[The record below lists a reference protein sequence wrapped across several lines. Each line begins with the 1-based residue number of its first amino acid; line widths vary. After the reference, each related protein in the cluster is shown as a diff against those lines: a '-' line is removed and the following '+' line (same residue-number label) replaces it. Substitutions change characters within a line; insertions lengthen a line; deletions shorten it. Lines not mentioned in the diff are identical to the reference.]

1 MRVLYLEDDCFQRE
15 LAKGWLEAA
24 GHLVQCVG
32 DGSQAIKSIER
43 DSFDIAV
50 LDWEVPSPSG
60 FDVLRW
66 IRRRGLGI
74 PVMFLTSHAGE
85 EELVRALGSGADD
98 FLAKPVRRL
107 EFLAR
112 VAALGRRSGAA
123 PEEMRFLEV
132 PPYRLDLKTAAVW
145 IGDERLRLKPREAQ
159 LAILLFRKRG
169 EVVSRAEMF
178 ETVWGTQAKLMSR
191 TIDTHVSR
199 VRKLLRLDGFHGWN
213 LHAVYQRGYRLA
225 EVTPERPR
233 PWTPRR

>member
-112 VAALGRRSGAA
+112 VAALGRRSEDPAVRDQMPARRRNDRRRASTSPKCLAHLRSFILRFKPARRGLGNGELLPDPGYALIGGAA
-123 PEEMRFLEV
+123 WV
-132 PPYRLDLKTAAVW
+132 
-145 IGDERLRLKPREAQ
+145 
-159 LAILLFRKRG
+159 RG
-169 EVVSRAEMF
+169 
-178 ETVWGTQAKLMSR
+178 
-191 TIDTHVSR
+191 H
-199 VRKLLRLDGFHGWN
+199 
-213 LHAVYQRGYRLA
+213 LHAGRSRRLQSL
-225 EVTPERPR
+225 
-233 PWTPRR
+233 